1 MLRLKPHNQQ
11 AVDTILSAYQ
21 QGSRRVLYVSGVGTG
36 KSFVFLGTAENI
48 PGRILYVVPKYAVQ
62 ENITAYHDFASVES
76 RVDFVTFNQFADRA
90 QADKLLAG
98 HDLVVIDECHHLG
111 SDRYGRVLSQ
121 AMLSDT
127 STRRYLGLTATP
139 VRYKIPTLLPS
150 GKIDRNVNVSVF
162 FDRNVNGI
170 STFDAI
176 RLGMMPP
183 FQYRLMLPDKDPKQ
197 IEKEYD
203 HQVRAV
209 VDYEKND
216 AVLQDI
222 LQTYSRDK
230 WIVFFPSV
238 KDLKQNREKMQN
250 LFPGYSVFE
259 LYANLNNLKDVLKGV
274 SESKK
279 AVILSVNMLLEGVHL
294 PNITGIILYRNV
306 TSVGTFQQMLGRVCS
321 IGNTVSP
328 LVIDCSGCGP
338 KLLRKLI
345 ASNSTNDS
353 EFAQESGAGKPIM
366 TIGIGAHKK
375 WESIDEFLRRSMEI
389 ARESAMVPAPVCSSI
404 LSDYFSFGGH
414 EYGNSA
420 DLNMKDKKILQ
431 TVCWK
436 YDVPVEK
443 FVGQVTA
450 LKRSIAC

>member
-1 MLRLKPHNQQ
+1 MLTLKPHNQK
-11 AVDTILSAYQ
+11 AVDTILSAYHQ
-21 QGSRRVLYVSGVGTG
+21 DSRRVLYVSGVGTG

-76 RVDFVTFNQFADRA
+76 RVDFVTFNQFADRT
-90 QADKLLAG
+90 QADQLLSG

-139 VRYKIPTLLPS
+139 VRYKIPTLLPD

-216 AVLQDI
+216 AVLRDI

-274 SESKK
+274 SESQK

-338 KLLRKLI
+338 KLLRELI
-345 ASNSTNDS
+345 ASSSTSDS

-414 EYGNSA
+414 EYGNSV
-420 DLNMKDKKILQ
+420 DLSMKDKKILQ